1 MCGPGPATFLGLVL
15 LPAGPSRHSCV
26 PRSARCLGRAQ
37 PPGGTAAPRASRPAP
52 RLTPGSGSAL
62 GSRFCPGPARLPPAS
77 APTQVPHRSAAKKP
91 RAEGGCGVLPLA
103 QPQDW
108 GGGGASDAQGAEQ
121 GTPWGPRSSPDARA
135 EPAGSSA
142 PGSSPGGARPPRSL
156 GLGSRSELQGEW
168 CPPRRSR
175 LAPGQPR
182 VAELGRRKGWRWQAL
197 PSAALCVST
206 WKHSSARVEL
216 CNQGVRAHV
225 HAHVRA
231 HVHARAR
238 FSGSLL
244 RAVHDPVCS
253 RGCGGAA
260 GPILK
265 LRERG
270 AAPSLVSE

>member
-62 GSRFCPGPARLPPAS
+62 GPRFCPGPARLPPAS

-182 VAELGRRKGWRWQAL
+182 VAELGSQERLAL
-197 PSAALCVST
+197 AGASFGSTVCFHVETQQCTCRTVQPGRACTRACTCAVLGIASPRGARPSLQQRLWGRC
-206 WKHSSARVEL
+206 W
-216 CNQGVRAHV
+216 AHPE
-225 HAHVRA
+225 AP
-231 HVHARAR
+231 RAR
-238 FSGSLL
+238 
-244 RAVHDPVCS
+244 
-253 RGCGGAA
+253 GC
-260 GPILK
+260 P
-265 LRERG
+265 
-270 AAPSLVSE
+270 

>member
-1 MCGPGPATFLGLVL
+1 MWPRPRHLPGPCAPTRRAIEAQLRPTFRPVPGTGSAARGHRRPASLAPRPQTHPWLWLRPRSPL
-15 LPAGPSRHSCV
+15 LPW
-26 PRSARCLGRAQ
+26 
-37 PPGGTAAPRASRPAP
+37 PP
-52 RLTPGSGSAL
+52 
-62 GSRFCPGPARLPPAS
+62 RLPPAS
-77 APTQVPHRSAAKKP
+77 APTRVPHRSAAKKP
-91 RAEGGCGVLPLA
+91 HAEGGCGVLPLA

-108 GGGGASDAQGAEQ
+108 DGGGGRVTRKGRSRGHRGGPGAPQTPGLNPRGPHRQVPAQEALARPAAWAWGRVPSSRASGVPRGGAGWPQ
-121 GTPWGPRSSPDARA
+121 DS
-135 EPAGSSA
+135 
-142 PGSSPGGARPPRSL
+142 PGSLS
-156 GLGSRSELQGEW
+156 W
-168 CPPRRSR
+168 
-175 LAPGQPR
+175 
-182 VAELGRRKGWRWQAL
+182 GRRKGWRWQAL

-216 CNQGVRAHV
+216 CNQG
-225 HAHVRA
+225 VRA